1 MVGRILGRILGGL
14 IAATLLPLM
23 GRGAHRRRQLLLIAL
38 LHVALA
44 VFAWRAGIMPLV
56 ALNLAL
62 AAMIITRLIR
72 RWRIIHNWKR
82 LAANHGALPL

>member
-1 MVGRILGRILGGL
+1 MTG
-14 IAATLLPLM
+14 
-23 GRGAHRRRQLLLIAL
+23 
-38 LHVALA
+38 
-44 VFAWRAGIMPLV
+44 GIMPLV